1 MRKNIVTLSENV
13 FFFSWETRN
22 GGIIL
27 TREPEIIIVTSIYV
41 PWAPRHICCDV
52 YILPVGFKGLKYV
65 FNIVLKLNN
74 HTWKKVWNYFLG
86 RKNDAQI
93 SGFVVG
99 KKAPSPW
106 KKIFSKKTILPA
118 YLCRYDFQN
127 SVRQL
132 VWNKWVSRFL
142 SFGDFKV
149 PKNGSSQ

>member
-13 FFFSWETRN
+13 FFFMGDTEWRDYFNTGAWN
-22 GGIIL
+22 HHCDLYI
-27 TREPEIIIVTSIYV
+27 
-41 PWAPRHICCDV
+41 HICCDV

-74 HTWKKVWNYFLG
+74 HTWKKVWNYFWG
-86 RKNDAQI
+86 RKNDGQI
-93 SGFVVG
+93 SGFVVV

-127 SVRQL
+127 SVRKL

-149 PKNGSSQ
+149 PKNGCSQ